1 MVDVLQYGVKLR
13 KKGLSLLQAP
23 GNDLVAA
30 SALAASDCQL
40 VLFTTGRGTPFGS
53 FVPTVKVA
61 TNNELFAKKGHWMDF
76 NAGPLL
82 EVPMADVLEEFI
94 GYIIDVASGQ
104 KTRNEQNEVR
114 ELAIF
119 KTGVTL

>member
-1 MVDVLQYGVKLR
+1 
-13 KKGLSLLQAP
+13 
-23 GNDLVAA
+23 
-30 SALAASDCQL
+30 
-40 VLFTTGRGTPFGS
+40 
-53 FVPTVKVA
+53 
-61 TNNELFAKKGHWMDF
+61 MDF

>member
-1 MVDVLQYGVKLR
+1 M
-13 KKGLSLLQAP
+13 QAP

-53 FVPTVKVA
+53 FVPTVKIA
-61 TNNELFAKKGHWMDF
+61 TNNDLFAKKGHWMDF

-82 EVPMADVLEEFI
+82 ETPMADVLEEFI
-94 GYIIDVASGQ
+94 TYIIDVASGR